1 MSRLRA
7 VGRLLFIHLNR
18 GESMMK
24 SFAVLVLA
32 VAVVASGGIAQTTAG
47 PSSRDPEI
55 IASGRGET
63 HLPPTFAIVMIA
75 VSTRA
80 GSATDAASQN
90 ATKVAST
97 LSALRGAGVDAADV
111 SNEGYNVEQ
120 AYNEKSQR
128 AGFTARNSIRV
139 RVPNVDQVG
148 RIIDAALG
156 GGATDISS
164 VQFGA
169 ASVEDARRAAMTE
182 AVRQA
187 RADAEI
193 IASAAGGRL
202 GRLISLSAA
211 SGMPPGYG
219 PYTLEARLTSGGSAV
234 PTVLSPRD
242 LLVSAQASGRWEFVP
257 GASR

>member
-1 MSRLRA
+1 ML
-7 VGRLLFIHLNR
+7 
-18 GESMMK
+18 K
-24 SFAVLVLA
+24 SFVSVALA
-32 VAVVASGGIAQTTAG
+32 TCLIGSAGAAQTTAAG
-47 PSSRDPEI
+47 PSAREPEI
-55 IASGRGET
+55 TATGHGET
-63 HLPPTFAIVMIA
+63 HLPPTFAVVMIA

-80 GSATDAASQN
+80 GSATEAASQN
-90 ATKVAST
+90 AAKVAST
-97 LSALRGAGVDAADV
+97 LSSLRGAGVAAEDL

-120 AYNEKSQR
+120 AYNEKNQR

-139 RVPNVDQVG
+139 RVPSVDQVG
-148 RIIDAALG
+148 RIIDAALA

-169 ASVEDARRAAMTE
+169 ASIEDARRAAMTE

-187 RADAEI
+187 RADAEV
-193 IASAAGGRL
+193 IASASGGRL

-219 PYTLEARLTSGGSAV
+219 PYVLEARLTAAMGSV

-257 GASR
+257 GPSR

>member
-1 MSRLRA
+1 
-7 VGRLLFIHLNR
+7 
-18 GESMMK
+18 MMK
-24 SFAVLVLA
+24 SFAFVALA
-32 VAVVASGGIAQTTAG
+32 VSVIASSGFAQTTVG

-55 IASGRGET
+55 TASGRGET

-80 GSATDAASQN
+80 GSATEAASQN

-97 LSALRGAGVDAADV
+97 LSALRGAGVAAEDV

-148 RIIDAALG
+148 RIIDAALT

-169 ASVEDARRAAMTE
+169 ASIEDARRAAMTE

-202 GRLISLSAA
+202 GRLISLSAV

-219 PYTLEARLTSGGSAV
+219 PFTLDARLTSAAGSAV

>member
-1 MSRLRA
+1 
-7 VGRLLFIHLNR
+7 
-18 GESMMK
+18 MMK
-24 SFAVLVLA
+24 AFGFVALA
-32 VAVVASGGIAQTTAG
+32 VSVIASAGLAQTSAG
-47 PSSRDPEI
+47 PSSREPEI
-55 IASGRGET
+55 TATGWGET

-80 GSATDAASQN
+80 GSATEAASQN

-97 LSALRGAGVDAADV
+97 VSSLRNAGVGPDDV

-128 AGFTARNSIRV
+128 VGFTARNSIRV

-148 RIIDAALG
+148 KIIDAALA

-164 VQFGA
+164 VNFGA
-169 ASVEDARRAAMTE
+169 ASIEDARRAAMTE

-211 SGMPPGYG
+211 SGLPPGYG
-219 PYTLEARLTSGGSAV
+219 PFMLEARLTSAGGSAV

-257 GASR
+257 GPSR

>member
-1 MSRLRA
+1 
-7 VGRLLFIHLNR
+7 
-18 GESMMK
+18 MMK
-24 SFAVLVLA
+24 SFGVLVLA
-32 VAVVASGGIAQTTAG
+32 VAVVASEGIAQTTAG
-47 PSSRDPEI
+47 PSPRDPEI
-55 IASGRGET
+55 TASGRGET

-80 GSATDAASQN
+80 GSATEAASQN

-97 LSALRGAGVDAADV
+97 LSALRAAGVAADDV

-193 IASAAGGRL
+193 IANAAGGRL
-202 GRLISLSAA
+202 GRLISLSAV

-219 PYTLEARLTSGGSAV
+219 PYTLEARLTSGGSSAV
-234 PTVLSPRD
+234 PTALSPRD
-242 LLVSAQASGRWEFVP
+242 LVVTAQASGRWEFLS

>member
-1 MSRLRA
+1 ML
-7 VGRLLFIHLNR
+7 
-18 GESMMK
+18 K
-24 SFAVLVLA
+24 SFVPAVLLVCLI
-32 VAVVASGGIAQTTAG
+32 ASTGVAQTTAVG
-47 PSSRDPEI
+47 PSAREPEI
-55 IASGRGET
+55 TATGRGET
-63 HLPPTFAIVMIA
+63 HLPPTFAVVMIA

-80 GSATDAASQN
+80 GSATQAATQN
-90 ATKVAST
+90 AAKVAST
-97 LSALRGAGVDAADV
+97 LSSLRGAGVAAEDV

-128 AGFTARNSIRV
+128 TGFTARNSIRV
-139 RVPNVDQVG
+139 RVPSVDQVG
-148 RIIDAALG
+148 RIIDAALA

-169 ASVEDARRAAMTE
+169 ASIEDARRAAMTE

-193 IASAAGGRL
+193 IARAAGGRL

-219 PYTLEARLTSGGSAV
+219 PYLQEVRLTAAMGPV

-242 LLVSAQASGRWEFVP
+242 LLVSAQASGRWEFVA
-257 GASR
+257 GASH

>member
-1 MSRLRA
+1 ML
-7 VGRLLFIHLNR
+7 
-18 GESMMK
+18 K
-24 SFAVLVLA
+24 SFVTGALSACVI
-32 VAVVASGGIAQTTAG
+32 ASTGFAQTTAAG
-47 PSSRDPEI
+47 ASPREPEI
-55 IASGRGET
+55 TATGRGET
-63 HLPPTFAIVMIA
+63 QLPPTFAVVMVG

-80 GSATDAASQN
+80 GSATEAASQN
-90 ATKVAST
+90 AAKVAST
-97 LSALRGAGVDAADV
+97 LSSLRRAGVAAEDLT
-111 SNEGYNVEQ
+111 NQGYNVEQ

-139 RVPNVDQVG
+139 RVPAVDHVG
-148 RIIDAALG
+148 SIIDAALA
-156 GGATDISS
+156 GGATEIAS

-169 ASVEDARRAAMTE
+169 ASMEEARRAAMTE

-202 GRLISLSAA
+202 GRVISLSAG

-219 PYTLEARLTSGGSAV
+219 PIMLEARLTSSGGGT

-242 LLVSAQASGRWEFVP
+242 LTVTAQASGRWEFIP

>member
-1 MSRLRA
+1 ML
-7 VGRLLFIHLNR
+7 
-18 GESMMK
+18 K
-24 SFAVLVLA
+24 SFVPTVLSACVI
-32 VAVVASGGIAQTTAG
+32 ASAGVAQTPPAG
-47 PSSRDPEI
+47 PSAREPEVT
-55 IASGRGET
+55 ATGRGET
-63 HLPPTFAIVMIA
+63 HLPPTFAVVMIA

-80 GSATDAASQN
+80 GSATEAASQN
-90 ATKVAST
+90 AAKVAST
-97 LSALRGAGVDAADV
+97 LSSLRAAGVASEDV

-139 RVPNVDQVG
+139 RVPSVDQVG
-148 RIIDAALG
+148 RIIDAALA

-169 ASVEDARRAAMTE
+169 ATIGDARRSAMTE

-202 GRLISLSAA
+202 GRLISLSAE

-219 PYTLEARLTSGGSAV
+219 PFILEARVTSAGGSV

-257 GASR
+257 GQSR

>member
-1 MSRLRA
+1 
-7 VGRLLFIHLNR
+7 
-18 GESMMK
+18 MMK
-24 SFAVLVLA
+24 SFGLVALA
-32 VAVVASGGIAQTTAG
+32 VSVIASAGIAPTTAG
-47 PSSRDPEI
+47 PSSREPEI
-55 IASGRGET
+55 TATGRGET

-80 GSATDAASQN
+80 GSATEAAAQN
-90 ATKVAST
+90 ASKVAST
-97 LSALRGAGVDAADV
+97 LSSLRGAGVAADDV

-139 RVPNVDQVG
+139 RVPSVEKVG
-148 RIIDAALG
+148 RIIDAALA

-169 ASVEDARRAAMTE
+169 ASMEEARRAAMTE

-219 PYTLEARLTSGGSAV
+219 PFMLEARLTAAAGSAV

-242 LLVSAQASGRWEFVP
+242 LLVSAQASGRWEFLP
-257 GASR
+257 APSR